1 MYGILGK
8 NNLMHVVFGENI
20 LEVFYNFQ
28 DT

>member
-1 MYGILGK
+1 MYQIFGK

-28 DT
+28 DM